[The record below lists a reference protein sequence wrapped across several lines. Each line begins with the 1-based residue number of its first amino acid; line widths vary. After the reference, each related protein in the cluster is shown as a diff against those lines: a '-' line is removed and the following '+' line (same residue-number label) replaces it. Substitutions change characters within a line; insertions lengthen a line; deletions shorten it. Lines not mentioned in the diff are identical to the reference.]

1 MREMR
6 LTMLGLVGLAAALTF
21 ALAGVEAG
29 VEEVVVAPV
38 PAAADVGGTGSDSP
52 SMADRFMPAR
62 ARVT

>member
-6 LTMLGLVGLAAALTF
+6 LTMLGLVGLAAALAF

-29 VEEVVVAPV
+29 VEEVVAPV